1 MPRVCETGVCWDSL
15 KQKANLQRHVLL
27 PQYHPSRLGN
37 PSSSAASAVDVVVVL
52 FCFVFV
58 GVPGE
63 TKRRQE
69 INPMRISPS
78 KSWLVLKTSLEGT
91 GKIWVED

>member
-1 MPRVCETGVCWDSL
+1 MPWVCETGVCCGSL
-15 KQKANLQRHVLL
+15 KQKANLQRHVRL

-37 PSSSAASAVDVVVVL
+37 PSSSAASAVDVVG
-52 FCFVFV
+52 FVFV

-63 TKRRQE
+63 TERRQE
-69 INPMRISPS
+69 INPRISPS
-78 KSWLVLKTSLEGT
+78 KSWLVLKTNFEGT